1 MESTLPEFGAN
12 SGDTKLVNRIVP
24 AAGDVMANASI
35 GSEIGF
41 PVYAGETYQL
51 TGDTKGLK
59 DGMKAELHGK
69 VEKDQMGIGMVGAH
83 FAVKSHK
90 AL

>member
-1 MESTLPEFGAN
+1 MTKISGTVRRSDLEGGLWTLET
-12 SGDTKLVNRIVP
+12 SG
-24 AAGDVMANASI
+24 
-35 GSEIGF
+35 
-41 PVYAGETYQL
+41 GETYQL

-69 VEKDQMGIGMVGAH
+69 VEKNQMGIGMVGAH

>member
-1 MESTLPEFGAN
+1 MTKISGTVRRSDLEGGLWTLET
-12 SGDTKLVNRIVP
+12 SG
-24 AAGDVMANASI
+24 
-35 GSEIGF
+35 
-41 PVYAGETYQL
+41 GETYQL
-51 TGDTKGLK
+51 TGDTHGLK

>member
-1 MESTLPEFGAN
+1 MTKISGTVRRSDLEGGLWTLE
-12 SGDTKLVNRIVP
+12 T
-24 AAGDVMANASI
+24 AS
-35 GSEIGF
+35 
-41 PVYAGETYQL
+41 GETYQL
-51 TGDTKGLK
+51 TGDTKGLT

-90 AL
+90 TL

>member
-1 MESTLPEFGAN
+1 MTKISGTVRRSDLEGGLWTLET
-12 SGDTKLVNRIVP
+12 SG
-24 AAGDVMANASI
+24 
-35 GSEIGF
+35 
-41 PVYAGETYQL
+41 GETYQL

>member
-1 MESTLPEFGAN
+1 MTKISGTVRCSDLEGGLWTLET
-12 SGDTKLVNRIVP
+12 SG
-24 AAGDVMANASI
+24 
-35 GSEIGF
+35 
-41 PVYAGETYQL
+41 GETYQL